1 LVPKESV
8 DEFKKKID
16 QELKKEQNKN
26 MILLEREIR
35 KKERAEKIHQNYL
48 ELRRQE
54 IQLKKNENIIQKN
67 NFAKESENLVRY
79 FCYRLSI
86 IM

>member
-1 LVPKESV
+1 M
-8 DEFKKKID
+8 KKD
-16 QELKKEQNKN
+16 LS
-26 MILLEREIR
+26 EIC
-35 KKERAEKIHQNYL
+35 I
-48 ELRRQE
+48 
-54 IQLKKNENIIQKN
+54 KKNENIIQKN

>member
-54 IQLKKNENIIQKN
+54 IQLKKNENILDK
-67 NFAKESENLVRY
+67 
-79 FCYRLSI
+79 
-86 IM
+86 